1 MIFKGRFTVIAF
13 LLFWLSSSSF
23 CVAQSNVVDSLQQQL
38 SKTNDAWKRLQLL
51 LELCSRNDLDADSYD
66 KYSVEAM
73 RLSEKVGTT
82 KQKSLAVYYMAWYYY
97 LQSENDSARMVI
109 DKELKNLS
117 APNVASQDVY
127 FKLKNFKATTY
138 QGERNYAKALE
149 VLYPLLDEEQKF
161 NNDFFAAYT
170 MQQIAVIESR
180 QGNTQKSIQWNKQAL
195 TTLPKDNPSYE
206 NVLATIYST
215 LGKSYEQMS
224 LPDSAV
230 YYNDKAITLFR
241 EASDSYNLAISLQ
254 YQASIYIKQ
263 KRKEEAGK
271 TLSELKS
278 LNDKTHVSDGDL
290 NYSLTLIDYY
300 MLNHEYDKAITFCK
314 ERLAIESKITIRA
327 SYYERLAECYKAIGL
342 TAEYADVLEQI
353 IAARDTI
360 AQINSADAIAEM
372 QTKYEVQKKE
382 NTIIAQQLNIIRK
395 NVLLISSLALV
406 LVVVVVAWFLFRR
419 SRRRNKIKMLL
430 MQEEEKR
437 NALIAVKDAREN
449 ERKRIAADLHDSLGS
464 YAASIKANADELLQ
478 ESHLSKNNLELLQ
491 TNSQQMVSLLAD
503 TIWALRKNALYLTD
517 ISDRIKV
524 FLQRLRYNYPSIT
537 LKVEERLEE
546 DVLLSPVHA
555 FHLFMIVQEA
565 VNNAIR
571 HSEGNEVIVSI
582 NGGEQWSLSIRDNGK
597 GLLSKDNL
605 IYEGNGKHNMKER
618 ASSMECV
625 IEWNTVQ
632 PRGTEVKIY
641 PSNTI

>member
-1 MIFKGRFTVIAF
+1 M
-13 LLFWLSSSSF
+13 LFWLSSSSL

-38 SKTNDAWKRLQLL
+38 RKPNDDQKRLQLL
-51 LELCSRNDLDADSYD
+51 LELCSQNDLDTDSFD
-66 KYSVEAM
+66 TYSVEAM
-73 RLSEKVGTT
+73 RLSEKVGTPE
-82 KQKSLAVYYMAWYYY
+82 QKSLAVYYMAWYYY

-117 APNVASQDVY
+117 SPNRASQDVY

-149 VLYPLLDEEQKF
+149 VLYPLLEEEQKF
-161 NNDFFAAYT
+161 NDDFFAAYT
-170 MQQIAVIESR
+170 MQQIAVVESR

-195 TTLPKDNPSYE
+195 TTLPKSNPSYE

-224 LPDSAV
+224 LPDSAIC
-230 YYNDKAITLFR
+230 YNDKAIKLFR
-241 EASDSYNLAISLQ
+241 LANDSYNLAISLQ

-263 KRKEEAGK
+263 KKKEEAGK
-271 TLSELKS
+271 TLGELKA
-278 LNDKTHVSDGDL
+278 LNDKKHVSDGDL

-300 MLNHEYDKAITFCK
+300 MLNHEYDKAIVFCK

-327 SYYERLAECYKAIGL
+327 SYYERLAECYKVIGS
-342 TAEYADVLEQI
+342 TTEYADVLEQI

-360 AQINSADAIAEM
+360 AQINSADALAEM

-382 NTIIAQQLNIIRK
+382 NIIVSQRLHILRK
-395 NVLLISSLALV
+395 NTLLFSSLGLSLLV
-406 LVVVVVAWFLFRR
+406 IIISWLLFKNYRR
-419 SRRRNKIKMLL
+419 KNELKTLL
-430 MQEEEKR
+430 MLEEEKR
-437 NALIAVKDAREN
+437 NSSIAVKEAQEK
-449 ERKRIAADLHDSLGS
+449 ERHRIAADLHDSLGS

-478 ESHLSKNNLELLQ
+478 ETHLSKNNVELLQ

-503 TIWALRKNALYLTD
+503 TIWALRKDALYLTD
-517 ISDRIKV
+517 ISDRVKV
-524 FLQRLRYNYPSIT
+524 FLQRLRSNYPSIT
-537 LKVEERLEE
+537 MKVEEHLEE

-571 HSEGNEVIVSI
+571 HSEGNEVIVDV
-582 NGGEQWSLSIRDNGK
+582 NGGQLLWSVIIRDNGK
-597 GLLSKDNL
+597 GLPSNSKQT
-605 IYEGNGKHNMKER
+605 YEGNGKHNMKER
-618 ASSMECV
+618 ASSMDCI
-625 IEWNTVQ
+625 IEWNAV
-632 PRGTEVKIY
+632 PPSGTEVKIY
-641 PSNTI
+641 PANTI

>member
-1 MIFKGRFTVIAF
+1 M
-13 LLFWLSSSSF
+13 LLFKSNIELN
-23 CVAQSNVVDSLQQQL
+23 AQQSTIDSLKQQL
-38 SKTNDAWKRLQLL
+38 HNAADDSQKLEALL
-51 LELCSRNDLDADSYD
+51 ALCSQNDLDADSYD
-66 KYSVEAM
+66 AYSVEAM
-73 RLSEKVGTT
+73 RLSEKIGTP
-82 KQKSLAVYYMAWYYY
+82 KQKSLAVYYIAWYYY
-97 LQSENDSARMVI
+97 LQSENDSARIVI

-117 APNVASQDVY
+117 APNAASQDIY

-149 VLYPLLDEEQKF
+149 VLYPLLEEEQKF
-161 NNDFFAAYT
+161 NDNFFAAYT
-170 MQQIAVIESR
+170 MQQIAVVESR
-180 QGNTQKSIQWNKQAL
+180 QGNIQKSIQWNKQAL

-230 YYNDKAITLFR
+230 YYNDKAIKLFR
-241 EASDSYNLAISLQ
+241 AAYDSYNLAISLQ

-263 KRKEEAGK
+263 KKKEEAGK

-300 MLNHEYDKAITFCK
+300 MLNQEYDKAIAFCK

-327 SYYERLAECYKAIGL
+327 SYYERLAECYKAIGS
-342 TAEYADVLEQI
+342 TAEYANVLEQI

-360 AQINSADAIAEM
+360 AQINSTDALAEM

-382 NTIIAQQLNIIRK
+382 NTIVSQRLNILRK
-395 NVLLISSLALV
+395 NTLLFSSLGLSLLV
-406 LVVVVVAWFLFRR
+406 IIISWLLFKNYRR
-419 SRRRNKIKMLL
+419 KNELKTLL
-430 MQEEEKR
+430 MLEEEKR
-437 NALIAVKDAREN
+437 NSSIAVKEAQEK
-449 ERKRIAADLHDSLGS
+449 ERHRIAADLHDSLGS

-478 ESHLSKNNLELLQ
+478 ESHLSKNNIELLQ

-503 TIWALRKNALYLTD
+503 TIWALRKDALYLTD

-524 FLQRLRYNYPSIT
+524 FLQRLRSNYPSIT
-537 LKVEERLEE
+537 MKVEEHLEE

-571 HSEGNEVIVSI
+571 HSEGNEVIMAIS
-582 NGGEQWSLSIRDNGK
+582 GGEQWSLSIRDNGK
-597 GLLSKDNL
+597 GLLSKDNPA
-605 IYEGNGKHNMKER
+605 YEGNGKHNMKER
-618 ASSMECV
+618 ASSMDCI
-625 IEWNTVQ
+625 IEWNAVQ
-632 PRGTEVKIY
+632 PSGTEVKIY
-641 PSNTI
+641 PANTI

>member
-13 LLFWLSSSSF
+13 ILVWLSSSSL
-23 CVAQSNVVDSLQQQL
+23 CVAQSNVVDSLQHQL
-38 SKTNDAWKRLQLL
+38 RKTNDTQKRLQLL
-51 LELCSRNDLDADSYD
+51 LELCSQNDLDADSYD
-66 KYSVEAM
+66 TYSVEAM
-73 RLSEKVGTT
+73 HLSEKIGTP

-97 LQSENDSARMVI
+97 LQSENDSARIVI

-117 APNVASQDVY
+117 SPNVASQDVY

-149 VLYPLLDEEQKF
+149 VLYPLLEEEQKLS
-161 NNDFFAAYT
+161 NDFFAAYT
-170 MQQIAVIESR
+170 MQQIAVVESR
-180 QGNTQKSIQWNKQAL
+180 QGNIQKSIQWNKQAL
-195 TTLPKDNPSYE
+195 ITLPKDNPSYE

-230 YYNDKAITLFR
+230 YYNDKAIKLFR
-241 EASDSYNLAISLQ
+241 AANDSYNLAISLQ
-254 YQASIYIKQ
+254 YQANIYIKQ
-263 KRKEEAGK
+263 KKKEEAGK

-300 MLNHEYDKAITFCK
+300 MLNHEYDKAIAFCK

-327 SYYERLAECYKAIGL
+327 SYYERLAECYKAIGS
-342 TAEYADVLEQI
+342 TAEYANVLEKI

-360 AQINSADAIAEM
+360 AQINSAEALAEM

-382 NTIIAQQLNIIRK
+382 NTIVSQRLNILRK
-395 NVLLISSLALV
+395 NTLLFSSLGLSLLV
-406 LVVVVVAWFLFRR
+406 IIISWLLFKNYRR
-419 SRRRNKIKMLL
+419 KNELKTLL
-430 MQEEEKR
+430 MLEEEKR
-437 NALIAVKDAREN
+437 NSSIAVKEAQEK
-449 ERKRIAADLHDSLGS
+449 ERHRIAADLHDSLGS

-478 ESHLSKNNLELLQ
+478 ESHLSKNNIELLQ

-503 TIWALRKNALYLTD
+503 TIWALRKDALYLTD

-524 FLQRLRYNYPSIT
+524 FLQRLRSNYPSIT
-537 LKVEERLEE
+537 MKVEERLEE

-571 HSEGNEVIVSI
+571 HSDGNEVIVSI
-582 NGGEQWSLSIRDNGK
+582 NGGEQWLVSIRDNGK
-597 GLLSKDNL
+597 GLLSKDNP

-641 PSNTI
+641 PANTI